1 MNPSL
6 SHVKTPA
13 PCEQDRRQ
21 LPLTLENP
29 QASECIPAA
38 IRSKCLPLWR
48 ELLLSIALKG
58 NIKAGGGHD

>member
-6 SHVKTPA
+6 PYVKKA
-13 PCEQDRRQ
+13 ARQDRRQ
-21 LPLTLENP
+21 LPLALENP

-48 ELLLSIALKG
+48 ELLRSIVVKG
-58 NIKAGGGHD
+58 NSKDGGGHD

>member
-6 SHVKTPA
+6 PHVKTPA
-13 PCEQDRRQ
+13 PRVQDRRQ
-21 LPLTLENP
+21 LPLALENP

-48 ELLLSIALKG
+48 ELLLSIVAKG
-58 NIKAGGGHD
+58 NIKDGGGHD